1 MILTCVVDGND
12 QGSYQD
18 PSQEI
23 GESETEN
30 WCWEKSPPSQPKE
43 DDSHIGEHC
52 EDAAKNHDGDQGPQ
66 HSLFYFVQL
75 AFDVY
80 EAF

>member
-23 GESETEN
+23 GESKTEN

-43 DDSHIGEHC
+43 DDCHIGEHC
-52 EDAAKNHDGDQGPQ
+52 EDAAKNHDGDQRPQ

-75 AFDVY
+75 ALDVD